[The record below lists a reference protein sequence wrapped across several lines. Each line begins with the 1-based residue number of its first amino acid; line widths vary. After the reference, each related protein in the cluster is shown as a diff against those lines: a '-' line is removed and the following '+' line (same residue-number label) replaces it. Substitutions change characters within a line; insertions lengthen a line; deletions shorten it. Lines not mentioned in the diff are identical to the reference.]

1 MAKSIIL
8 KVTFIHETHYLRTF
22 EIRKSKIS
30 NTNNIKIKLK
40 TNANH
45 IVKNNF
51 E

>member
-8 KVTFIHETHYLRTF
+8 KVTFIHETHYL